1 MNTSTLE
8 FASFFMFCV
17 KQLLPSAV
25 CPEQRVTRLS
35 GPGSELK
42 TYMLISPPTQRSAL
56 SPPECHLAPG
66 PDLLISERQIPQQLV
81 LGTTLGHCFATE
93 NRSYKDHSSCQIVDL
108 TIPRVLVQLPA
119 VFPYSDQQKRA
130 GSKTFTSSNLVNSFV
145 TKS

>member
-25 CPEQRVTRLS
+25 CPEQQVTQLS
-35 GPGSELK
+35 GRSSELK
-42 TYMLISPPTQRSAL
+42 THMLVSPPTQCSAL

-81 LGTTLGHCFATE
+81 LGTTLGHCFVTE
-93 NRSYKDHSSCQIVDL
+93 NRSYEDNFSCQIVDL
-108 TIPRVLVQLPA
+108 TIPRVFVQLPA
-119 VFPYSDQQKRA
+119 LFPYSDQQKWA
-130 GSKTFTSSNLVNSFV
+130 GSKTFMSSNLVNSFV